1 MSRARLPR
9 CADCG
14 GMECRV
20 VSYGAPGP
28 NDYRVAHVWLCPS
41 CEYLRANPN
50 APRAVRMP
58 RERPA
63 ASLQRETLF

>member
-20 VSYGAPGP
+20 VGYVLHTPQG
-28 NDYRVAHVWLCPS
+28 DRVSHVWLCAS
-41 CEYLRANPN
+41 CEYRRINPD

-63 ASLQRETLF
+63 ASLQSETLF